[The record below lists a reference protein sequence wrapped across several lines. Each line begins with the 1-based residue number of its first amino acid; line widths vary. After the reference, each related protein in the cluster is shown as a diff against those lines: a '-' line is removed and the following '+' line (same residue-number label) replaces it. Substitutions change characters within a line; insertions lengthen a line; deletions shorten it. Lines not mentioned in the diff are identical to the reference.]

1 MTPDYCGLI
10 LEPTGL
16 KRGQFQRIT
25 VVLHACMWGVTDINA
40 FLQKARNPE
49 LLEDTFY
56 QAADP
61 DLGFTVE
68 II

>member
-1 MTPDYCGLI
+1 
-10 LEPTGL
+10 
-16 KRGQFQRIT
+16 
-25 VVLHACMWGVTDINA
+25 MWEVTDINA

-61 DLGFTVE
+61 DLGFTFE